1 MQVMWVFAK
10 QNLAPEGLRIGGGFS
25 VLHANTILTEFLN
38 VCHQLSSAPYKFK
51 KTPNQSMIFG

>member
-25 VLHANTILTEFLN
+25 VLHANTILTKSLN
-38 VCHQLSSAPYKFK
+38 VCYQLSSAQLLINSK
-51 KTPNQSMIFG
+51 KPQTNL